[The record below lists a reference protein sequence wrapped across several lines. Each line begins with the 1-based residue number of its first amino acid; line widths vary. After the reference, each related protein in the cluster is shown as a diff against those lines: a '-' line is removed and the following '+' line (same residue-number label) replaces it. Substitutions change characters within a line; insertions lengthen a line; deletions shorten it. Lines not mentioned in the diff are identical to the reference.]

1 MAARISARFPAMDI
15 ALLNALRSIARPTLV
30 LGGLLTLACLPA
42 QAVYKVVGPDG
53 KVTYT
58 DTPPQTGNA
67 QVKPMATG
75 SGGGGAPDLAN
86 LPFEVRQA
94 ATRYPVTLYANA
106 NCRPCDAGRQVL
118 QQRGVPFAEKR
129 VNDTPTDIAA
139 LQRLAGTNRLPVL
152 TIGQQ
157 QVKGLAP
164 ADWHGYLDAAGYPR
178 EAKLPA
184 SYRAPAPTAFVTPAE
199 PAPAAASEAPAA
211 TAAEPPARAA
221 SGPNIRF

>member
-1 MAARISARFPAMDI
+1 MDI

-75 SGGGGAPDLAN
+75 SGGGGGLDLAN

-106 NCRPCDAGRQVL
+106 NCQPCDAGRQLL

-129 VNDTPTDIAA
+129 VNDTGTDIAA

-157 QVKGLAP
+157 QVKGLVP
-164 ADWHGYLDAAGYPR
+164 ADWNSFLDAAGYPR

-184 SYRAPAPTAFVTPAE
+184 SYRAPAPTAFVAPAE
-199 PAPAAASEAPAA
+199 PAPAAAVEAPAA
-211 TAAEPPARAA
+211 TTAEPPARAG